1 MDLAR
6 SALSPSLAASLP
18 SICPAICPAAACA
31 SPPPAWLPIAAPASE
46 DAQSPQSHPQSS
58 GTQGAELT
66 TQPLIPKPAV
76 LPACHGA
83 YRAPW
88 TPSPLCA

>member
-18 SICPAICPAAACA
+18 SICPAICSAAACA

-46 DAQSPQSHPQSS
+46 DAQSPP
-58 GTQGAELT
+58 
-66 TQPLIPKPAV
+66 PPA
-76 LPACHGA
+76 A
-83 YRAPW
+83 
-88 TPSPLCA
+88 